1 METDPDRA
9 RDVRK
14 VMAEGGF
21 RDVKS
26 TKGGAVP
33 ITRVI
38 AGKRP
43 R

>member
-1 METDPDRA
+1 
-9 RDVRK
+9 
-14 VMAEGGF
+14 VMIKGGF

-26 TKGGAVP
+26 TKGGSVP

-38 AGKRP
+38 EGKRP